1 MIKGINK
8 TTLKTDIVDPN
19 NICLTA
25 FYFRKGN
32 RVYKKKA
39 GIHSF
44 NTSDKVR
51 EFKELMELKFGGY
64 IESVYNLIIWEGKDL
79 EKVGRRSHKVP
90 IIIEIDPGF
99 FKAKIV
105 NKLLGDS
112 SKAGEKLNFEPKLKK
127 EDLISE
133 IINEDLKENP
143 KESIPINNGFS
154 FSNLKNEKC
163 QQIIK

>member
-64 IESVYNLIIWEGKDL
+64 LESVYNLIIWEGKDL

-112 SKAGEKLNFEPKLKK
+112 SKAREKLNWVPKVSLEELVDEMIHKDTI
-127 EDLISE
+127 EAE
-133 IINEDLKENP
+133 
-143 KESIPINNGFS
+143 KESLLRKKGFETHS
-154 FSNLKNEKC
+154 SKE
-163 QQIIK
+163 